1 MGLPSGSWHRSVR
14 LAVFTARRLRA
25 RLPVPVAAIGQGMAL
40 LTVRSPDGK
49 AMKALCDA
57 VVLAES
63 DDIVIADGNP
73 YFPRDAMRTEY
84 FRESSLTTVCG
95 WKGTARYWDVVVE
108 GRVLTNVVWSYD
120 TPKPAA
126 DNIRERFAFYRG
138 KGVELVD

>member
-63 DDIVIADGNP
+63 DDIVIVDGNP
-73 YFPRDAMRTEY
+73 YFPRDAMRT
-84 FRESSLTTVCG
+84 R
-95 WKGTARYWDVVVE
+95 
-108 GRVLTNVVWSYD
+108 
-120 TPKPAA
+120 
-126 DNIRERFAFYRG
+126 
-138 KGVELVD
+138 